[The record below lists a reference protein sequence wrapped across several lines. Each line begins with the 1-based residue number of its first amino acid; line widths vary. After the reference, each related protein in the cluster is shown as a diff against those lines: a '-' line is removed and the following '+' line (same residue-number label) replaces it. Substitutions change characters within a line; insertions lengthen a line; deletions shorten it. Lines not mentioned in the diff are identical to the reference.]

1 MTITMTV
8 IDFSHIEYD

>member
-8 IDFSHIEYD
+8 IDFSHIEYG